1 MKVSFDGFG
10 ENVLT
15 FETQGTITAPAPV
28 MLTANGKVGAASG
41 AFCGICTAVRN
52 GYAAVQVKGY
62 VRVPYSGT
70 APTVGFVKLKAS
82 DGKAVVDASNG
93 REYLVI
99 DVDTTAGTAGI
110 IL

>member
-1 MKVSFDGFG
+1 MNVSFNGFG

-15 FETQGTITAPAPV
+15 FEASGTIAAQSPV
-28 MLTANGKVGAASG
+28 MVTDNGKVAAASG
-41 AFCGICTAVRN
+41 VFCGICTAVRN

-62 VRVPYSGT
+62 VTVPYSGT
-70 APTVGFVKLKAS
+70 APTVGFVKLKGA
-82 DGKAVVDASNG
+82 DGKAVVDAANG

-99 DVDTTAGTAGI
+99 DVDTTAKTAGI

>member
-93 REYLVI
+93 RE
-99 DVDTTAGTAGI
+99 
-110 IL
+110 